1 MNVNGDQLSKI
12 VEQNQ
17 ELVKEN
23 DALKTEIKQ
32 LSKNSKAQKKAVFN
46 TTIKGVRLW
55 AGADLKES
63 FDQVYDELPLVTKSA
78 FAQLS
83 ASLVKRL
90 TRIGFF
96 TILFAIIPTFLILIQ
111 TGILF
116 QQNNKLEQQVYLEEA
131 SRRNNLVFLMDNVLD
146 QIQRELVSSSS
157 KNLSKP
163 LIARVKSLMYGF
175 RPYRFL
181 EGDILTSPLSP
192 EKGQFLLA
200 LIHSGIN
207 TKSMQDIF
215 KASFG
220 NVYLKNANLFE
231 VNLENIDMPDANLQG
246 ADLWRANFKNA
257 NLQNTNLKDARLNSA
272 KLTNTDL
279 RGTQLQR
286 AILTN
291 ASLNG
296 AFLENANFQDADLQ
310 GVDLDGAHIA
320 SNDWFDQLD
329 SWDVIGEEE
338 ISNTYTI
345 SDSETNEYGETYY
358 ILQKIKK

>member
-1 MNVNGDQLSKI
+1 MSVTDDKLSKI
-12 VEQNQ
+12 AEQNQ

-23 DALKTEIKQ
+23 DALKTKLQE
-32 LSKNSKAQKKAVFN
+32 LSQDAKSKKRAVFN

-55 AGADLKES
+55 AGADLQKS
-63 FDQVYDELPLVTKSA
+63 FDQVYGELPLVTKSA

-83 ASLVKRL
+83 ASLVKRI

-116 QQNNKLEQQVYLEEA
+116 QQNNKLQQQVYLEEA

-146 QIQRELVSSSS
+146 QVQRERVSST
-157 KNLSKP
+157 NLSKP
-163 LIARVKSLMYGF
+163 LIARVRSLMYGF

-181 EGDILTSPLSP
+181 ENDELTSPLSP

-200 LIHSGIN
+200 LIHSGISEN
-207 TKSMQDIF
+207 SMKDIF
-215 KASFG
+215 KASFS

-231 VNLENIDMPDANLQG
+231 VNLASIDMPNADLEG
-246 ADLWRANFKNA
+246 ADLWKSNLKNA
-257 NLQNTNLKDARLNSA
+257 NLQHTNLKDARLNSA
-272 KLTNTDL
+272 QLINADL
-279 RGTQLQR
+279 RGAQLQR

-296 AFLENANFQDADLQ
+296 AFLDNANFQDADLQ
-310 GVDLDGAHIA
+310 GVDLDNAHIT
-320 SNDWFDQLD
+320 SDNWFDQLD
-329 SWDVIGEEE
+329 DWDVSGAEE
-338 ISNTYTI
+338 ISNNYII
-345 SDSETNEYGETYY
+345 SEAQSNEYGESYY